1 MANMN
6 SVYVC
11 MRVCVGEKEREK
23 DRQTDRWGLK
33 KKDPS
38 NIRTAITVHI

>member
-23 DRQTDRWGLK
+23 DRQMDRWGLE